1 MGVIATVLVQGPDR
15 KGLIAGIT
23 GWIFKNNGNIIYLD
37 QHTDAYEKKFFM
49 RVQFDL
55 DGFKISHE
63 ELPHE
68 LEKLCMSLDQR
79 CRVFFSDEKKRLAIM
94 VSKQG
99 HCLEDLLSRWRS
111 GELDANI
118 RLIVSNHPDRKEIAD
133 YYRIPYYHFPI
144 TPENK
149 IEQEKKILQLFE
161 KEQIDTV
168 VLARYMQILTPQ
180 FVNRYPD
187 AIINIH
193 HSFLPAFAG
202 ADPYRQAFRRG
213 VKIIGAT
220 SHYVTEELDEGPIIA
235 QDVIRVS
242 HRDTVDDL
250 KRKGRDIEKLVLARA
265 VKLHLENR
273 VIVYNGKTIVF
284 GD

>member
-1 MGVIATVLVQGPDR
+1 MGTIATALVQGPDR

-23 GWIFKNNGNIIYLD
+23 GWIFENNGNIIYLD

-55 DGFKISHE
+55 EGFRISRD

-68 LEKLCMSLDQR
+68 LEELCMKLDQR
-79 CRVFFSDEKKRLAIM
+79 CRVFFSDERKRLAIM

-111 GELDANI
+111 GELEADI
-118 RLIVSNHPDRKEIAD
+118 RLIVSNHPDLKPIAD
-133 YYRIPYYHFPI
+133 YYGIPYHHFPI

-149 IEQEKKILQLFE
+149 IEQEKKILALY
-161 KEQIDTV
+161 EQENIDTV

-193 HSFLPAFAG
+193 HSFLPAFVG
-202 ADPYRQAFRRG
+202 ADPYRQAFKRG

-242 HRDTVDDL
+242 HRDTVEDL